1 MLQDRN
7 TWLPPSPVG
16 RAGSPTSKN
25 SQWVPLQGFPGLQET
40 NKQSTRVF
48 VGRVTATDMNTK
60 DYSDDDG
67 EGDDGD
73 GDHLLTTRAKLM
85 LRGLH
90 ALNCSL

>member
-1 MLQDRN
+1 MPQDHN

-25 SQWVPLQGFPGLQET
+25 SQWVTLQGFPGLQET

-60 DYSDDDG
+60 DDG